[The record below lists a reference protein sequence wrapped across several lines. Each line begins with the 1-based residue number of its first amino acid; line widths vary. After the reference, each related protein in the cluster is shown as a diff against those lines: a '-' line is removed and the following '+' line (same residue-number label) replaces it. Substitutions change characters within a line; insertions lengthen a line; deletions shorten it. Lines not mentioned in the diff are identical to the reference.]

1 MKNKINS
8 FQFAALGLMLG
19 NALFVAFGIV
29 TILNKSKQ
37 DAWITMIIATFLSI
51 IPILVIIYII
61 NYKPDKDIF
70 QKLDALFGKIF
81 GKIVSFIIA
90 CYVLFMLFMVVWS
103 TTYFALT
110 QYLSKVPFLFLSL
123 LFIFIALYAV
133 SKGIETIAR
142 ANEIMLFMALF
153 IIVVISLSLGK
164 FINLEQL
171 KPILTE
177 GIKPIIGHSILAL
190 SYAFPPLLTLS
201 AIPKDSLVDGQ
212 KYSKYLLIG
221 FAISVFFIVIVT
233 FYIVSINTIHLAEIF
248 RYPEYY
254 AQFKIDVAGIFEGV
268 ENFLTLHWMFN
279 SVIMMIMCI
288 FFLNRYIKD
297 TFKLNEGKKLNI
309 ITLIVG
315 IIVAYGSGKLFPN
328 SEVGVEFM
336 RKVYPVY
343 ISGSLFGLLI
353 IISIFI
359 FFNKLFNKSKKKK
372 ESEKILLL
380 NYNN

>member
-123 LFIFIALYAV
+123 LFIFIAVYAV

-254 AQFKIDVAGIFEGV
+254 VQFKIDVAGIFEGV

>member
-123 LFIFIALYAV
+123 LFIFIAVYAV

-372 ESEKILLL
+372 GIRENLIVKLQ
-380 NYNN
+380 

>member
-123 LFIFIALYAV
+123 LFIFIAVYAV

>member
-123 LFIFIALYAV
+123 LFIFIAVYAV

-164 FINLEQL
+164 FINLEHL

>member
-1 MKNKINS
+1 VKNKINS

-70 QKLDALFGKIF
+70 QKLDALFGKI
-81 GKIVSFIIA
+81 VSFIIA

-123 LFIFIALYAV
+123 LFIFIAVYAV